1 VNVAVVVWGENGALV
16 EGLERLRG
24 AVTVVR
30 RCAELT
36 EVVALAETGLADAAL
51 LAGDPGLIDA
61 PILDA
66 LAARGIQAVVLTADP
81 GEAARLGGLGA
92 AVEPPGTDAQALSD
106 LLELL
111 VAGAAG
117 TQAAGGGR
125 AGMPG
130 PGGQHPSPARH
141 PGPNDPGAAPDP
153 VPAGRIVAVWG
164 PAGSP
169 GRTTVA
175 VNFAAEAALA
185 GGRVVL
191 LDADTYGASVAAHL
205 GLLEESAGLAHLCR
219 LADQFVLDGAGFE
232 RACPVVAVAGTRLR
246 VATGISRPARWP
258 ELRPEALA
266 RVLEFLRRKADLVV
280 VDVSFCLEAD
290 EDLSFDTSAPQR
302 NGATLAVLEAADE
315 VLAVGAADSVGVPR
329 LVKGVEE
336 LRAAVPGCEP
346 AVVFNRVRASA
357 VGPSPERQLRLAWE
371 RFGPE
376 VGIKGFL
383 PHDAAAAD
391 LSLHAGSVLAE
402 AAPNSA
408 LRAAVAALAGA
419 GPRRRT
425 PLLARR
431 RADL

>member
-1 VNVAVVVWGENGALV
+1 MSVAVVVWGENGALV

-61 PILDA
+61 PVLDA
-66 LAARGIQAVVLTADP
+66 LAGRGILAVVLTNDP

-92 AVEPPGTDAQALSD
+92 AVESPGTDAQALSD
-106 LLELL
+106 LLEML
-111 VAGAAG
+111 VAGAVGTPAAGAGLAGPERAG
-117 TQAAGGGR
+117 TQVPDPGPAMAGGT
-125 AGMPG
+125 
-130 PGGQHPSPARH
+130 
-141 PGPNDPGAAPDP
+141 
-153 VPAGRIVAVWG
+153 PAGRIVAVWG

-185 GGRVVL
+185 GRRVVL

-205 GLLEESAGLAHLCR
+205 GLLDESAGLAHLCR

-232 RACPVVAVAGTRLR
+232 RACSVVAVAGTRLR

-266 RVLEFLRRKADLVV
+266 RVLEFLRRQADVVV

-302 NGATLAVLEAADE
+302 NGAALAVLEAADE

-357 VGPSPERQLRLAWE
+357 VGPSPERQLRLTWE

-376 VGIKGFL
+376 VRIKGFL
-383 PHDAAAAD
+383 PQDAAAAD
-391 LSLHAGSVLAE
+391 LALHAGSVLAE

-408 LRAAVAALAGA
+408 LRSAVAALAGA
-419 GPRRRT
+419 GPRRRA

-431 RADL
+431 RTDL